1 MMVKKEDCRV
11 KNAREGKA
19 IYVPGKSLEEMEAE
33 EAERQTRL
41 SCRLVDLTDAEWSM
55 IDTAIPDVL
64 ELLNDVRNV
73 FDDIAYMDGLDRPG
87 VNSML
92 RLAGDHQRPEPGPC
106 LSGLQSDLQHRLS
119 GSAQPGGEDRH
130 DRAQQRAGRKL
141 WLAGTVSAAARMA
154 GWRTRGAPVEGHGFT
169 IVNRKFESTVS
180 VSRDDFSDDRLG
192 VFKPMFAEMGH
203 AAALHPD
210 EIVFNL
216 LAQGTT
222 KPCFDGQYFFDTD
235 HPVLDPDGTITGA
248 DGFKYSTVSNFSTG
262 DGPTWH
268 LLDTSRAVRP
278 IIWQE
283 REKYEFQNVTRLDD
297 ERAFMTDNFLYGVRA
312 RVKAGFGLW
321 QLAHASR
328 QPLTP
333 SNYAAIRAKMQTL
346 TGDQGRP
353 LGIRPNV
360 LVVPPQLEE
369 AAFHLLNTETK
380 DGGGSNPWKG
390 SAEIRVTPYLAA

>member
-1 MMVKKEDCRV
+1 MPIINAENLDLAFRGFKSIYSTAYLAAPSQAAKVAMTVPSSSRDESYGWLGQFPQLREWLDGERV
-11 KNAREGKA
+11 VRQLKA
-19 IYVPGKSLEEMEAE
+19 
-33 EAERQTRL
+33 
-41 SCRLVDLTDAEWSM
+41 
-55 IDTAIPDVL
+55 
-64 ELLNDVRNV
+64 
-73 FDDIAYMDGLDRPG
+73 
-87 VNSML
+87 
-92 RLAGDHQRPEPGPC
+92 
-106 LSGLQSDLQHRLS
+106 
-119 GSAQPGGEDRH
+119 
-130 DRAQQRAGRKL
+130 
-141 WLAGTVSAAARMA
+141 
-154 GWRTRGAPVEGHGFT
+154 HGFT

-210 EIVFNL
+210 EIVFGL

-222 KPCFDGQYFFDTD
+222 TLCFDGQNFFDTD
-235 HPVLDPDGTITGA
+235 HPVLDPDGAIVI
-248 DGFKYSTVSNFSTG
+248 DGETYSPVSNFDDG
-262 DGPTWH
+262 AGPTWY

-283 REKYEFQNVTRLDD
+283 REKYEFQNVNRLND
-297 ERAFMTDNFLYGVRA
+297 ERVFMTDNFLYGIRA
-312 RVKAGFGLW
+312 RVNAGFGLW

-328 QPLTP
+328 EALNAA
-333 SNYAAIRAKMQTL
+333 NYAAIRAQMQTL

-369 AAFHLLNTETK
+369 AAFHLLNTETQ

-390 SAEIRVTPYLAA
+390 TAEIVVTPYLGG